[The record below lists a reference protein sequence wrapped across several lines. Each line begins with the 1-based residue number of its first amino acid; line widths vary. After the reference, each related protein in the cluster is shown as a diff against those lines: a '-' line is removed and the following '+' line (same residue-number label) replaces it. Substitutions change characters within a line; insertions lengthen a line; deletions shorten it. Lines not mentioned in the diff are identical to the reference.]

1 MCGVNVD
8 RKLWG
13 CDCRCFWYLHECH
26 ISSSIRYVSPSFSY
40 SSYFRFL
47 TYGLFNN
54 SFCMFV
60 DVKILIL
67 GLVQSLFEAS
77 MYTFVFMWTPA
88 LTEGDDVSPL
98 PFGLIFACC
107 I

>member
-1 MCGVNVD
+1 
-8 RKLWG
+8 
-13 CDCRCFWYLHECH
+13 
-26 ISSSIRYVSPSFSY
+26 
-40 SSYFRFL
+40 
-47 TYGLFNN
+47 
-54 SFCMFV
+54 MFV

-88 LTEGDDVSPL
+88 LTEGGDVSPL